1 MEAVKKKVSLSQE
14 LDDMEVNMD
23 MLLQEQV
30 KSKLMNSQL
39 NTVCESD
46 TSMNTLGRKLSR
58 PLLALFVIPSLKH
71 I

>member
-14 LDDMEVNMD
+14 LDDMEGNMD

-39 NTVCESD
+39 NIVCERDSD
-46 TSMNTLGRKLSR
+46 MNTLGRKLSR
-58 PLLALFVIPSLKH
+58 PLLALFGK
-71 I
+71 

>member
-1 MEAVKKKVSLSQE
+1 MSSLLIEAVKKKVSLSQE

-39 NTVCESD
+39 NSVCERDSD
-46 TSMNTLGRKLSR
+46 MKTLGRKLSR
-58 PLLALFVIPSLKH
+58 PLLALFGK
-71 I
+71 

>member
-39 NTVCESD
+39 NIVCDRDSD
-46 TSMNTLGRKLSR
+46 MNTLGRKLSR
-58 PLLALFVIPSLKH
+58 PLLARDEEI
-71 I
+71 